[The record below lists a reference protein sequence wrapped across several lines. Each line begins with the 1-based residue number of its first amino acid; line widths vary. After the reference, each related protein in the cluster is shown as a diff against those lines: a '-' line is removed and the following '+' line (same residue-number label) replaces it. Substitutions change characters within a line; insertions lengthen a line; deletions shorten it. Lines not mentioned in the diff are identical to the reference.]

1 MALNSRLIANHRSC
15 TPGGYN
21 GLVGRTRLLSV
32 RVLELAFVAVL
43 GGALALGAAA
53 LLGKLGSHTTIQ
65 QVSPLG
71 GGGVGNITLQA
82 PTIGALTA
90 EEIYKRDAP
99 GVVQITA
106 TDASLGAESQG
117 SGFVIDKA
125 GHIVTNFHVVR
136 GATKV
141 LVSFSSKDKL
151 VSTVVGLDPSTDI
164 AVLKI
169 ETHASALNPLEL
181 GNSDAVRV
189 GDTVFAIGNPFGY
202 VRTLTSGIVSA
213 VQRQIVA
220 PNSLTID
227 NAIQTDASI
236 NHGNS
241 GGPLLDAAGRVIGV
255 TSQIYAENSQQGNI
269 GIGFA
274 IPVNTVRNI
283 AAQIISTGKVA
294 HAYLGVSTAPIT
306 QQLSKL
312 YNLPSSGLLIGT
324 IDGNGPAKKAGLVGG
339 TTDVVVAGESYSL
352 GGDVIVAVDGAPVSA
367 FEQLRD
373 AIARKKPGDKIKL
386 DVVRN
391 GGKRSVTVTLGQAPG
406 G

>member
-1 MALNSRLIANHRSC
+1 
-15 TPGGYN
+15 
-21 GLVGRTRLLSV
+21 VDRTRILSV
-32 RVLELAFVAVL
+32 RALELAVVAIV
-43 GGALALGAAA
+43 GGALALGGAA
-53 LLGKLGSHTTIQ
+53 LLGKLGSQTTIQ

-71 GGGVGNITLQA
+71 GGGVGNVMLQA
-82 PTIGALTA
+82 PTTGALTA
-90 EEIYKRDAP
+90 EQIYKRDAP
-99 GVVQITA
+99 GVVKVTA
-106 TDASLGAESQG
+106 TDPSSGSESLG

-141 LVSFSSKDKL
+141 LVAFSSNDQIAG
-151 VSTVVGLDPSTDI
+151 TVVGLDPSTDI

-169 ETHASALNPLEL
+169 QTHASALTPLEL

-189 GDTVFAIGNPFGY
+189 GDTVYAIGNPFGY

-213 VQRQIVA
+213 VQRQIKA

-255 TSQIYAENSQQGNI
+255 TSQIYAENSQQGNL

-274 IPVNTVRNI
+274 VPVNTVRNI

-294 HAYLGVSTAPIT
+294 HAYLGVSTVAISKE
-306 QQLSKL
+306 LSKL
-312 YNLPSSGLLIGT
+312 YNLPSSGLLVQNAVSG
-324 IDGNGPAKKAGLVGG
+324 GPAARAGLLGG
-339 TTDVVVAGESYSL
+339 TTDVVVNGESYRL
-352 GGDVIVAVDGAPVSA
+352 GGDVIVTVDGAPVSA

-386 DVVRN
+386 GTVHN
-391 GGKRSVTVTLGQAPG
+391 GGVKSVTVTLGQAPG